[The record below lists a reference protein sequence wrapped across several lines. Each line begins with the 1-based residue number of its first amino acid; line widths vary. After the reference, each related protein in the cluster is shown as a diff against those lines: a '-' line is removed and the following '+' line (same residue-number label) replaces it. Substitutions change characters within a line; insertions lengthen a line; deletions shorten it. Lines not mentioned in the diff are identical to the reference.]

1 LENCLATEA
10 AMVLAAL
17 TAAAFSSW
25 VIHSG
30 VIALTL
36 AVVACQ
42 MGLTIFSF

>member
-1 LENCLATEA
+1 
-10 AMVLAAL
+10 MVLAAL